1 MAAIMPVSVLLR
13 DGSHAAA
20 TVRLGLKA
28 EQFAINIAKTP
39 IQIPIPQQSPEI
51 IDLGIFRPSI
61 TLSGLIDNEPTDA
74 SNTTN
79 TPTGARGMPSFVHSG
94 QTYFFPYK
102 NYLEEQVVKWVST
115 EDTLLQ
121 VEIGDST
128 TPLSSGSANS
138 TGGGLYIV
146 AIQQA
151 QFTQEPAKEDR
162 WQFTMQ
168 FVAKARNDITFS

>member
-1 MAAIMPVSVLLR
+1 MAVSMPVSVLLR
-13 DGSHAAA
+13 DGSHAGA

-61 TLSGLIDNEPTDA
+61 TLSGVIENEPEDA

-79 TPTGARGMPSFVHSG
+79 TPTGARGMPSFTHGG

-121 VEIGDST
+121 VEIGDTT
-128 TPLSSGSANS
+128 TPMSTGSVFSSG
-138 TGGGLYIV
+138 GG
-146 AIQQA
+146 
-151 QFTQEPAKEDR
+151 
-162 WQFTMQ
+162 
-168 FVAKARNDITFS
+168 